1 MRTPLLAVALSLKY
15 KNITQ
20 GDTGGIFHS
29 NYFYLITCKNYA
41 GDIFLLS

>member
-20 GDTGGIFHS
+20 GDTGGILHL
-29 NYFYLITCKNYA
+29 NYF
-41 GDIFLLS
+41 LSYHL